1 MKQTLPTRYSKIR
14 KPIVAGLFI
23 VMGVSLLHHS
33 IHVHADLQNSEAKI
47 DATSQTFAEA
57 ESLRSEQRV
66 DANKKAVEKY
76 LQAADSWIASKQY
89 DRAMSSY
96 RCAGEVYV
104 TLGDLPKA
112 IATFQKALDVSRKAA
127 NRFEQTKILNGLAYA
142 KFLQGDSQS
151 THDLSVTA
159 LNLAR
164 QLGDSR
170 LEAAALS
177 NLGES
182 FFAFGDLPT
191 AQKYQQ
197 QAIDLWTRSGDLQ
210 GLAMAQIAM
219 GYYSANLSE
228 PRSALDHLSQG
239 LEAAKKSNNLRA
251 QLLALNATA
260 NLKAKFG
267 RKQEALVAYS
277 EAQPLAERIG
287 DRLFLAS
294 VFGGLDSLYSSLGQP
309 QAALEFAL
317 RAQKLF
323 GEIEATWGLA
333 EATLDVGRIKNRL
346 GQSDAALQDLKDAL
360 ALFRKLKMRR
370 LEAQTLCEVGVAL
383 TAIGDFKGALTSINQ
398 ARQFS
403 RSGQDFRFE
412 ANALNLL
419 GRLYEK
425 LNDRRQAFQFY
436 QNALEISRQAQDPTS
451 ESNAL
456 FNLAKLERDRGNLTE
471 AENKVES
478 AIEIAESVRA
488 QVSGQ
493 NLKASYSA
501 TIHQLYELN
510 INILMRRHHAG
521 PTAGFDAQGLALSE
535 KARARSLVES
545 LRAGQANIRAGVDPN
560 LLEKERVLSE
570 SLNAKADRQLKLT
583 AAKKLDEAAKLQTEI
598 DELTAE
604 YTSVRDQIKATAPK
618 YASLTSTDSL
628 SLQEIRSQLLD
639 ANTALVEY
647 SLGED
652 RSYVW
657 AITAK
662 GLFSG
667 ELPGQKEI
675 EDSARQLYTSLSSNQ
690 EANESATASLSK
702 LLLGPLSGK
711 LGNNRLLIIA
721 DGALQYIPF
730 QALNDPDSGS
740 EPLIKNHEI
749 VYEPSA
755 STLAVLLNEAT
766 QRKPAPNSVAVLADP
781 VFESDDPRMTHA
793 ATQSNADS
801 DEAKSVKQAVRDI
814 GISADGVQIPRLYS
828 SAKEADAI
836 VNYAPW
842 GTALKAVGF
851 EANRTR
857 ILGPELANYRVV
869 HFATHGLIN
878 NEHPE
883 LSGIVFSLFDQQGR
897 SQDGFLRLHDIYNLH
912 LPADLVVLSAC
923 STGLGKDVRGE
934 GLIGLTRGF
943 MYAGASGVVAS
954 LWKVDDEATAELMKL
969 FYEGLFKRGLSPAAA
984 LRAAQL
990 QMAQQKAWQSPY
1002 YWAGFVIQGRYDEKV
1017 SVSEFSYLTSKR
1029 IVLLL
1034 GVVLAFSTMTIVV
1047 LRRRR
1052 QRII

>member
-1 MKQTLPTRYSKIR
+1 MKQVSPTRHLDLRRSTVTGLLLVIG
-14 KPIVAGLFI
+14 VA
-23 VMGVSLLHHS
+23 LLHYS
-33 IHVHADLQNSEAKI
+33 VRVQADSQNPDPA
-47 DATSQTFAEA
+47 SQAFAQA
-57 ESLRSEQRV
+57 ESFRAEQRA
-66 DANKKAVEKY
+66 DANKQAIEKY
-76 LQAADSWIASKQY
+76 LQAGESWLASEQY
-89 DRAMSSY
+89 ELAAGSY

-104 TLGDLPKA
+104 DLGDLPKA
-112 IATFQKALDVSRKAA
+112 IDSFQKALDLNQKTA
-127 NRFEQTKILNGLAYA
+127 NPSEEVKILNGLAYA
-142 KFLQGDSQS
+142 NFLRGDSQS
-151 THDLSVTA
+151 THDLSLKA
-159 LNLAR
+159 LNLAQ
-164 QLGDSR
+164 QLDDSR

-182 FFAFGDLPT
+182 FFSVGDLPT
-191 AQKYQQ
+191 AQRYQQ
-197 QAIDLWTRSGDLQ
+197 QAIDLWTRSGDFQ

-228 PRSALDHLSQG
+228 PQSALGYLSQG
-239 LEAAKKSNNLRA
+239 LEAAGKSNNLRT

-267 RKQEALVAYS
+267 RKQEALAAYS

-287 DRLFLAS
+287 DRLFMAS
-294 VFGGLDSLYSSLGQP
+294 VLGGLDALYSSLGQP

-317 RAQKLF
+317 QSQKLF

-333 EATLDVGRIKNRL
+333 EATLDVGRIKNGL
-346 GQSDAALQDLKDAL
+346 GQNDAALQDLNEAL
-360 ALFRKLKMRR
+360 TLFRKLNMRR
-370 LEAQTLCEVGVAL
+370 LEAQTLSEIGVAL
-383 TAIGDFKGALTSINQ
+383 TATGDYNGALASLNQ
-398 ARQFS
+398 ARKMF

-412 ANALNLL
+412 ANALNLI

-425 LNDRRQAFQFY
+425 QNNPKQAFQFY
-436 QNALEISRQAQDPTS
+436 QNALDLSRQAQDQTS
-451 ESNAL
+451 ESDAL
-456 FNLAKLERDRGNLTE
+456 FNLAKLERDRGNLIE
-471 AENKVES
+471 AEKHVES
-478 AIEIAESVRA
+478 AIELAESIRA
-488 QVSGQ
+488 QVAGQ

-501 TIHQLYELN
+501 TIHQIYELN
-510 INILMRRHHAG
+510 IDILMRRYQAEPHADF
-521 PTAGFDAQGLALSE
+521 AARALALSE

-545 LRAGQANIRAGVDPN
+545 LRQGPADIREGVDPN
-560 LLEKERVLSE
+560 LLEKERVLSD
-570 SLNAKADRQLKLT
+570 SLNAKAERQLKLS
-583 AAKKLDEAAKLQTEI
+583 AAKKVDEAAKLQTEI

-604 YTSVRDQIKATAPK
+604 YTSVRDQIKATAPR
-618 YASLTSTDSL
+618 YASLTATDPL
-628 SLQEIRSQLLD
+628 SLQEIQNNLLD
-639 ANTALVEY
+639 ANTTLVEY

-657 AITAK
+657 VITAK
-662 GLFSG
+662 DLFSSP
-667 ELPGQKEI
+667 LPARKEI

-690 EANESATASLSK
+690 ESNTSTAALSK
-702 LLLGPLSGK
+702 LLLEPLSGK
-711 LGNNRLLIIA
+711 LGHDRLLIIA

-730 QALNDPDSGS
+730 QALNDPDSTADL
-740 EPLIKNHEI
+740 LIKNHEI

-755 STLAVLLNEAT
+755 STLAVLLNEAK

-781 VFESDDPRMTHA
+781 VFESDDPRVTGA
-793 ATQSNADS
+793 ATQVNSDSAESNR
-801 DEAKSVKQAVRDI
+801 VKQAVRDL
-814 GISADGVQIPRLYS
+814 GISQDGVQIPRLYS
-828 SAKEADAI
+828 SAREADAI
-836 VNYAPW
+836 MNYAPW

-851 EANRTR
+851 QANRTR

-897 SQDGFLRLHDIYNLH
+897 SQDGFLRLHDIYNLR

-984 LRAAQL
+984 LREAQL

-1002 YWAGFVIQGRYDEKV
+1002 YWAGFVIQGRYNEQV
-1017 SVSEFSYLTSKR
+1017 SVSYFSYLTTKR

-1034 GVVLAFSTMTIVV
+1034 VVILALSTATILV

-1052 QRII
+1052 RRIFI